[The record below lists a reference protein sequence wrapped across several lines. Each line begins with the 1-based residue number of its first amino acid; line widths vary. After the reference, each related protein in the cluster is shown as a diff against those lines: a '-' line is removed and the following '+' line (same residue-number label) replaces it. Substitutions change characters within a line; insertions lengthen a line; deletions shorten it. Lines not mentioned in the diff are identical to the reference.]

1 MTPAILL
8 TILCIFNSACNKET
22 AAADSRDVYVFQ
34 NPSYIPDEA
43 VSWDA
48 LFALFRNGK
57 CEDYNKSTTLEDSP
71 RYHLSGAERIAAF
84 ASSSRDNLVFGKE
97 KSGGMASEYFVRAK
111 DPDKSIP
118 QAIAGVHLVHAD
130 EEFSKIEV
138 APITAGISFR
148 IKNAPEELQ
157 NIRISM
163 PSTSD
168 TYYFESEV
176 FENNSGIDGISFDLK
191 DKAVEYRCF
200 PMTGLPEG
208 GWTLDAELSFINGAC
223 SASFPVYREIKAG
236 DEVTVSIDFGK
247 LDSENKYT
255 IIYEY
260 SNKYLKDISADS
272 KDFASYVNPDKA
284 FVDKNIYYNVYFQ
297 KPDGSWKSAEVRNAL
312 CSDSYIKHGQ
322 IWNDWDNSK
331 SLRDTMCFSIFEN
344 DFTGPVKIR
353 VQRRRGGSFDKVE
366 VRPSN
371 YGIAVTE
378 CGDNTI
384 EFTLPSFEKRKVSV
398 EFDGDRQ
405 HNLFLLPNRP
415 DPDKPTEISS
425 DVLYYGP
432 GEHEAGKITLRSNQT
447 LYIDYGATVYGNVV
461 VAGDNCTIAGNG
473 VLSGEHLKHW
483 GETYSNGEMLILCN
497 PYHTPV
503 RTNLTVKDV
512 TMIDSPSWTLTAY
525 NYDGITID
533 GINMICWTLNGDGI
547 DIVCS
552 KNVEIMNCMLRN
564 YDDNITIKVHH
575 GGQPESDTFDVHI
588 HDNLIWNDYARGIV
602 IGPEAGNNKF
612 SDGCLHDILV
622 EDCVILQNARSS
634 GYSDLRAGIA
644 IGQFASPDYAASWN
658 PKGGTANPI
667 RDITFRNIFF
677 DSIHKSG
684 RNIAILQNVDDPE
697 GSTYMENITFENI
710 SVKSAAGSTLST
722 FLVIPNQH
730 KIKGLHI
737 INTTVDGKKL
747 GVEDI
752 GGDFFV
758 RGTLSSVEV
767 DFK

>member
-57 CEDYNKSTTLEDSP
+57 CEDYNKSATLEDSP

-97 KSGGMASEYFVRAK
+97 KSGGMAPEYFVRAK

-163 PSTSD
+163 PSTAD

-176 FENNSGIDGISFDLK
+176 FENNSGTDGISFDLK
-191 DKAVEYRCF
+191 DKTVEYRCF

-353 VQRRRGGSFDKVE
+353 VQRRRGG
-366 VRPSN
+366 
-371 YGIAVTE
+371 
-378 CGDNTI
+378 
-384 EFTLPSFEKRKVSV
+384 
-398 EFDGDRQ
+398 
-405 HNLFLLPNRP
+405 
-415 DPDKPTEISS
+415 
-425 DVLYYGP
+425 
-432 GEHEAGKITLRSNQT
+432 
-447 LYIDYGATVYGNVV
+447 
-461 VAGDNCTIAGNG
+461 G
-473 VLSGEHLKHW
+473 V
-483 GETYSNGEMLILCN
+483 
-497 PYHTPV
+497 
-503 RTNLTVKDV
+503 
-512 TMIDSPSWTLTAY
+512 
-525 NYDGITID
+525 
-533 GINMICWTLNGDGI
+533 
-547 DIVCS
+547 
-552 KNVEIMNCMLRN
+552 
-564 YDDNITIKVHH
+564 
-575 GGQPESDTFDVHI
+575 
-588 HDNLIWNDYARGIV
+588 
-602 IGPEAGNNKF
+602 
-612 SDGCLHDILV
+612 
-622 EDCVILQNARSS
+622 
-634 GYSDLRAGIA
+634 
-644 IGQFASPDYAASWN
+644 
-658 PKGGTANPI
+658 
-667 RDITFRNIFF
+667 
-677 DSIHKSG
+677 
-684 RNIAILQNVDDPE
+684 
-697 GSTYMENITFENI
+697 
-710 SVKSAAGSTLST
+710 
-722 FLVIPNQH
+722 
-730 KIKGLHI
+730 
-737 INTTVDGKKL
+737 
-747 GVEDI
+747 
-752 GGDFFV
+752 
-758 RGTLSSVEV
+758 
-767 DFK
+767 